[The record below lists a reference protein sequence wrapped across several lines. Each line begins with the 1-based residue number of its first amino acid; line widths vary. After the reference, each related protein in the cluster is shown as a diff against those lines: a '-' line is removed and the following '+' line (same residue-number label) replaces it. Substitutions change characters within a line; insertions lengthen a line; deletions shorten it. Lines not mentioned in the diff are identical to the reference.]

1 MSKKVLSPPM
11 RYMKIRTH
19 KRDCLSQ
26 ESPANSTGMFK
37 VSVFP
42 TCHYAETMAEVHP
55 PYPGQQTRWASAP
68 APFSNS
74 LGNCAKLRTAVAEV
88 PAEVQFWLCLEGE
101 NMAEVE
107 SQQQRGVVSPNSA
120 S

>member
-1 MSKKVLSPPM
+1 M
-11 RYMKIRTH
+11 RYVKICTQ

-26 ESPANSTGMFK
+26 ESPANSTGILK

-42 TCHYAETMAEVHP
+42 TFHYAETTVEVHP

-88 PAEVQFWLCLEGE
+88 PAEVQFSWLCPEGG